1 MATAPPFRSMVD
13 KDRKDHREEPLEYYA
28 LTGLTTGQLHKLS
41 LLVMQEIGS
50 LVKAARKPPAAGLL
64 DSVVMVV
71 TLMRRNGPGSRSCA
85 FPLQPA
91 DRQPALGP
99 AAPGLGRAL
108 APYVLDPVQAL
119 GREGTALV
127 DGTVCPVWDWSAI
140 PDLYSGK
147 AKYTGMN
154 VQIACN
160 LKGDVAAIGPVP
172 VHGARHDAYA
182 FEASGL
188 KEILEQAIASG
199 DTGAD
204 LGYIGVDGIG
214 IVPFKRLSGA
224 EFPDWQREFNTIF
237 SKIRAAVEH
246 AVAKVKTWRMLSREG
261 GRYRC
266 PIDKFESMLAAVTG
280 LFFFAEYSND

>member
-1 MATAPPFRSMVD
+1 M
-13 KDRKDHREEPLEYYA
+13 
-28 LTGLTTGQLHKLS
+28 GL
-41 LLVMQEIGS
+41 
-50 LVKAARKPPAAGLL
+50 
-64 DSVVMVV
+64 D
-71 TLMRRNGPGSRSCA
+71 
-85 FPLQPA
+85 
-91 DRQPALGP
+91 
-99 AAPGLGRAL
+99 
-108 APYVLDPVQAL
+108 
-119 GREGTALV
+119 
-127 DGTVCPVWDWSAI
+127 AI

-188 KEILEQAIASG
+188 KEILQKSMAAG
-199 DTGAD
+199 NTGAD

-224 EFPDWQREFNTIF
+224 ELLDWQREFNTIF
-237 SKIRAAVEH
+237 SKIRATVEH

-266 PIDKFESMLAAVTG
+266 PIDSSRTCLKPSPDFSSSPNTVMINELTPRHGFVVFASPSFTPTMPNAWRDGSVLPHCGYETSFPLGVPLVPAA
-280 LFFFAEYSND
+280 

>member
-1 MATAPPFRSMVD
+1 ME
-13 KDRKDHREEPLEYYA
+13 HYA
-28 LTGLTTGQLHKLS
+28 LTGLTTGQLHKLG

-50 LVKAARKPPAAGLL
+50 LVKAGAKKPPAVGLL

-71 TLMRRNGPGSRSCA
+71 MLMRRNATQASAAAHFHCSQPTVSRRWDLLR
-85 FPLQPA
+85 PVI
-91 DRQPALGP
+91 GKV
-99 AAPGLGRAL
+99 L
-108 APYVLDPVQAL
+108 APYVPAPVQVL

-127 DGTVCPVWDWSAI
+127 DGTVCPVWDWNAI

-172 VHGARHDAYA
+172 VHGARHDAHA

-188 KEILEQAIASG
+188 KEILQKSMAAG
-199 DTGAD
+199 NTGAD

-224 EFPDWQREFNTIF
+224 ELLDWQREFNTIF
-237 SKIRAAVEH
+237 I
-246 AVAKVKTWRMLSREG
+246 LQ
-261 GRYRC
+261 
-266 PIDKFESMLAAVTG
+266 L
-280 LFFFAEYSND
+280 LFFGL

>member
-1 MATAPPFRSMVD
+1 M
-13 KDRKDHREEPLEYYA
+13 K
-28 LTGLTTGQLHKLS
+28 
-41 LLVMQEIGS
+41 
-50 LVKAARKPPAAGLL
+50 KPPVAGLL

-71 TLMRRNGPGSRSCA
+71 MLMRRNGTQAAAAAHFHCS
-85 FPLQPA
+85 QPTVSL
-91 DRQPALGP
+91 ALAP
-99 AAPGLGRAL
+99 AAPGHRQGAR
-108 APYVLDPVQAL
+108 PICPRSVQAL

-154 VQIACN
+154 VQIACT

-204 LGYIGVDGIG
+204 LGYIGIDGIG

-224 EFPDWQREFNTIF
+224 ELLDWQREFNTIF

>member
-1 MATAPPFRSMVD
+1 M
-13 KDRKDHREEPLEYYA
+13 
-28 LTGLTTGQLHKLS
+28 
-41 LLVMQEIGS
+41 
-50 LVKAARKPPAAGLL
+50 
-64 DSVVMVV
+64 
-71 TLMRRNGPGSRSCA
+71 
-85 FPLQPA
+85 
-91 DRQPALGP
+91 
-99 AAPGLGRAL
+99 
-108 APYVLDPVQAL
+108 L

-127 DGTVCPVWDWSAI
+127 DGTVCPVWDWQRD

-224 EFPDWQREFNTIF
+224 ELLDWQREFNTIF
-237 SKIRAAVEH
+237 SEIRAAVEH
-246 AVAKVKTWRMLSREG
+246 AVAKVKHMADAQQGRRPLPLPDRQVREHA
-261 GRYRC
+261 RSSHRTVLLRR
-266 PIDKFESMLAAVTG
+266 IQQ
-280 LFFFAEYSND
+280 

>member
-1 MATAPPFRSMVD
+1 M
-13 KDRKDHREEPLEYYA
+13 EYYA
-28 LTGLTTGQLHKLS
+28 LTGLRTGQLHKLT
-41 LLVMQEIGS
+41 LLVIEEIGS
-50 LVKAARKPPAAGLL
+50 LVKAGAKKSPVVGLF
-64 DSVVMVV
+64 DSVVLVV
-71 TLMRRNGPGSRSCA
+71 MLMRRNAVQAEAAAYFHCSQPTVSRRWDLLRPVIAKVLS
-85 FPLQPA
+85 
-91 DRQPALGP
+91 
-99 AAPGLGRAL
+99 
-108 APYVLDPVQAL
+108 PYVPGPVQVL

-154 VQIACN
+154 VQIACSLQGN
-160 LKGDVAAIGPVP
+160 VAAIGPVP
-172 VHGARHDAYA
+172 VPGARHDAHA

-188 KEILEQAIASG
+188 KEALEKSMTPG
-199 DTGAD
+199 NTGAD

-214 IVPFKRLSGA
+214 IVPFKRLSGT
-224 EFPDWQREFNTIF
+224 ELLDWQREFNAVF

-246 AVAKVKTWRMLSREG
+246 AVAKVKTWRMISEEG

-266 PIDKFESMLAAVTG
+266 PIEKFGGMLAAVTG